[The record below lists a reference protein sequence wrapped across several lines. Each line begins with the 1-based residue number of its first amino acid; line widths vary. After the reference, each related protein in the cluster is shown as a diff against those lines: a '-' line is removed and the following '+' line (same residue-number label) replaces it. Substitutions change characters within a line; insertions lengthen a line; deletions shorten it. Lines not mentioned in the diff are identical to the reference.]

1 MFIFCKF
8 YLFLQTEGT
17 SQRQTLGSLSRTPVS
32 IENADSLEA
41 EIHEVS
47 SDDDEQKSKVR
58 ESSSWEHSLKKSRYN
73 KL

>member
-17 SQRQTLGSLSRTPVS
+17 SQKQTLGSLSRTPVS